1 MGRRRQPDQHA
12 ADRQAATQLL
22 MNVTRRRSRLS
33 KRALQGLYSF
43 GSPDASDGG
52 TFQRYERGGRT
63 QLDDRM
69 ARQSIEAVLRGHL
82 VPMDVI
88 ALENWP
94 GAQRVL
100 SVVTPLLCDLA
111 LGRPVSRLVAE
122 DQLKRWR
129 DARAA
134 LSHHIA
140 DQRLSVKDALEKAVT
155 ALEAASA
162 ALDALNRTRG
172 EATHVGMISMPTA
185 YFTSSPASAGEV
197 CSSQRRSQ
205 DEHFKLKDWS
215 AALATS
221 LAEARI
227 DAFAFP
233 ALDLPW
239 AMPLDAQQ
247 RGALD
252 DLYAQ
257 WRPEF
262 DPPARCTV
270 CGWPDI
276 RCCCEFELLDTE
288 STFELR
294 ERGAPSAV
302 ATEKG
307 WAVKR
312 RPLVLRPCPWADDSF
327 YGLNVALD
335 TALAMDKARS
345 SQALATEP

>member
-1 MGRRRQPDQHA
+1 ME
-12 ADRQAATQLL
+12 
-22 MNVTRRRSRLS
+22 LS
-33 KRALQGLYSF
+33 
-43 GSPDASDGG
+43 P
-52 TFQRYERGGRT
+52 
-63 QLDDRM
+63 
-69 ARQSIEAVLRGHL
+69 VLRL
-82 VPMDVI
+82 RSCPSNLEPTI
-88 ALENWP
+88 A
-94 GAQRVL
+94 R
-100 SVVTPLLCDLA
+100 
-111 LGRPVSRLVAE
+111 RL
-122 DQLKRWR
+122 R
-129 DARAA
+129 
-134 LSHHIA
+134 
-140 DQRLSVKDALEKAVT
+140 
-155 ALEAASA
+155 
-162 ALDALNRTRG
+162 
-172 EATHVGMISMPTA
+172 ATHVGMISMPTA